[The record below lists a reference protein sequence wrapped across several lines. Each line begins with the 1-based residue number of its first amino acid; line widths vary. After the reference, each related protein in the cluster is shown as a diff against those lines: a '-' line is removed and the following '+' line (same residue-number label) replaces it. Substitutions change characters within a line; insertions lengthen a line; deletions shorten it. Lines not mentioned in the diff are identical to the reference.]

1 MLDGHDHSSLS
12 SWYLIGQF
20 LADGFLMHNILAGKK
35 ILLGISGG
43 IAAYK
48 SADLVRRLKDR
59 GAEVRVILTPA
70 AAEFITPLTLQAL
83 SGHPVGQSLLDPAAE
98 AAMGHIELAKWA
110 DFILVAPASADV
122 IARITHGLANDL
134 LTTCILASSAP
145 LAIAPAM
152 NQQMYKNIAT
162 QANLSTLI
170 SREIHIF
177 GPNAGEQACGDVGP
191 GRMLEPLQ
199 LVDAVIS
206 VLAAPAQ
213 QPLQGVKVTITAGP
227 TREAIDPVRY
237 ISNHS
242 SGKMGYALAAAAA
255 ALGAEVTLIS
265 GPVQL
270 APPAGVKRIDV
281 TTAEQMYV
289 SSLQQAPQSDIFIG
303 CAAVADFR
311 VATLASQKIKK
322 TADHDGLTLQLVKN
336 PDIIASV
343 AALTIQRPFT
353 VGFAAETEKVA
364 DYARQKLQK
373 KNLDLICAND
383 VSDPTLGFNSEQNAI
398 TVYSKTSEFPLG
410 QRSKTE
416 LAQALISLI
425 YEQYQDEKKH

>member
-1 MLDGHDHSSLS
+1 
-12 SWYLIGQF
+12 
-20 LADGFLMHNILAGKK
+20 MHNILAGKK

-170 SREIHIF
+170 SRNIHIF

-199 LVDAVIS
+199 LVDAVIG
-206 VLAAPAQ
+206 VLATPAP

-270 APPAGVKRIDV
+270 ATPAGVTRIDV

-289 SSLQQAPQSDIFIG
+289 SSLQQASHSDIFIG

-311 VATLASQKIKK
+311 VAALASQKIKK

-343 AALTIQRPFT
+343 AALTTARPFT

-364 DYARQKLQK
+364 DYARQKLLK

-383 VSDPTLGFNSEQNAI
+383 VSDPALGFNSEQNAI